1 MKTFAHVEKMTIVR
15 VLSFVAIN
23 HGWSLYQMDIRNA
36 FLHGE
41 LEEKL
46 FIKLPPGHPYSNHP
60 NLVCKLH
67 KSIYGLKQI
76 P

>member
-41 LEEKL
+41 LEEKV
-46 FIKLPPGHPYSNHP
+46 FI
-60 NLVCKLH
+60 
-67 KSIYGLKQI
+67 
-76 P
+76 